1 MNISALKSGN
11 FRLYLAGSHFS
22 TNALWML
29 RVIVGWIAW
38 DLTHL
43 ASFVGL
49 IAFLNY
55 APTMIAGPLFGVLID
70 RVDVRRAALIAQS
83 AFMGLALLLWA
94 LFNLDVLG
102 TPQLMVYA
110 LAVGFVMAA
119 HGPIRMSLAPR
130 LVDRSNV
137 YSVINIVAIN
147 FNITRMIGPA
157 IAGLAIATLGTGP
170 AIFLTVLFYLPFLAV
185 LSVLRVQA
193 RENPSATAPPFW
205 GALREGCDLAMN
217 NARIRHALLLTA
229 IGAFIVR
236 GALEI
241 LPVIADGTFGR
252 GAAGL
257 GILTSATG
265 FGAIVAGVLIALSSH
280 SAGQVRLARARAAVA
295 LGLVATALLGITESW
310 HAAQAL
316 TAAMAF
322 CATITGIVCQSAI
335 QLDIDDN
342 FRGRIMSLWAFV
354 AVGSSAVGAAALGL
368 LSDTVGH
375 GYALPISAVGALAVI
390 GLLEVKRHRLRRQ
403 YTDH

>member
-1 MNISALKSGN
+1 MNISSLKSAD
-11 FRLYLAGSHFS
+11 FRLYLAGSHFA

-94 LFNLDVLG
+94 LFNLDALG

-110 LAVGFVMAA
+110 LVVGFVMAA

-130 LVDRSNV
+130 LVDRAYV
-137 YSVINIVAIN
+137 YSVVNIVAIN

-157 IAGLAIATLGTGP
+157 IAGLAIAALGTGP
-170 AIFLTVLFYLPFLAV
+170 AIFLTALFYLPFLAA
-185 LSVLRVQA
+185 LSMLRVRA
-193 RENPSATAPPFW
+193 SVNSRETPPPFW
-205 GALREGCDLAMN
+205 GALKEGCILVVKN
-217 NARIRHALLLTA
+217 SRIRHALLLTA
-229 IGAFIVR
+229 ASGFFVR

-241 LPVIADGTFGR
+241 LPVIADGNFAR

-265 FGAIVAGVLIALSSH
+265 FGAIVAGVWIALSSH
-280 SAGQVRLARARAAVA
+280 SAGQVRLVTARAAGV
-295 LGLVATALLGITESW
+295 LGLVATALLGITTLW
-310 HAAQAL
+310 HAALAL
-316 TAAMAF
+316 AAAMAF

-342 FRGRIMSLWAFV
+342 FRGRIMSLWAVV
-354 AVGSSAVGAAALGL
+354 AVGTSAVGAAALGS
-368 LSDTVGH
+368 LSDVVG
-375 GYALPISAVGALAVI
+375 YRQALPISAVAALAMI
-390 GLLEVKRHRLRRQ
+390 GLLEVKRRWR
-403 YTDH
+403 